1 MSESL
6 MTPQFRA
13 LPEGSGQGFATVPVR
28 DLEGQ
33 VVQAVARATR
43 WLLGAQ
49 LEGRYWW
56 GELEADTTLESDYT
70 VFQFI
75 LGRLDSPKVGKMTA
89 YIRQHQ
95 LEDGGWNIF
104 PDGPAE
110 INATVK
116 AYFALKLSGDDADA
130 PHMRRARER
139 VLAQGGLESTNSY
152 TRFYLALVGAI
163 GWDLVPAIPPELVL
177 LPTWFPI
184 NVYEMSS
191 WTRAILVPLALLY
204 ACKPKW
210 SVPERA
216 HIDELFAEP
225 NRKRKAFERD
235 AKLFTWRNFFLTT
248 DRCMKLYERLP
259 WKPFRS
265 LALKRIERWLLEH
278 IEHSEG
284 IAAIYPS
291 MQNSIL
297 CLLELGYPLE
307 HPIVKQQLAHFE
319 AHEIEEAETLRI
331 QPCVSPV
338 WDTAIA
344 MVSLEEAGVEPM
356 HPALV
361 EAATW
366 LMDMQILRGGDWQVK
381 NRDGEPG
388 GWAFEFRNDWFP
400 DVDDTAFVLMALARV
415 AHPDAARLEKSIR
428 VGTDWMLSMQNR
440 DGGWGAFDR
449 DNDLQLLNNIPFSD
463 HNAMLDPST
472 ADVTARAMECLGK
485 LGFTSEHPA
494 IKNALKFLHN
504 DQAPDGGWY
513 GRWGVNY
520 VYGTSGVLRA
530 MEAVGLSN
538 APECRHSAEWLH
550 SVQNPDGG
558 FGESLHSY
566 SDSNWKGRGLSTASQ
581 TAWGLIGLLATV
593 GPDDPASL
601 RAAKY
606 LVETQN
612 EDGTWDEKEF
622 TGTGFPSVF
631 YLKYH
636 LYRNSF
642 PLYALARFRNM
653 KNAVAEFSAFQP
665 GPEGFRH
672 RKLNLG
678 VE

>member
-1 MSESL
+1 MA
-6 MTPQFRA
+6 PQFRA
-13 LPEGSGQGFATVPVR
+13 VPEGNGHGVATVPVR

-33 VVQAVARATR
+33 VAQAVERTVR

-49 LEGRYWW
+49 VEGRYWW
-56 GELEADTTLESDYT
+56 GELEADTTLEADYT
-70 VFQFI
+70 VFQFV
-75 LGRLDSPKVGKMTA
+75 LGHLDSPKVRKLAT

-95 LEDGGWNIF
+95 LADGGWNIF

-116 AYFALKLSGDDADA
+116 AYFALKLAGDDPDS

-139 VLAQGGLESTNSY
+139 AVALGGLETTNSY

-163 GWDLVPAIPPELVL
+163 GWDLVPAIPPELIL
-177 LPTWFPI
+177 LPKWFAL

-191 WTRAILVPLALLY
+191 WTRAILVPLALLS
-204 ACKPKW
+204 ATKPKW
-210 SVPERA
+210 DVPQSA
-216 HIDELFAEP
+216 HIDELFADP
-225 NRKRKAFERD
+225 NNKRKAFEWD
-235 AKLFTWRNFFLTT
+235 KTPFTWRNFFLTT
-248 DRCMKLYERLP
+248 DRLMKLYERLP
-259 WKPFRS
+259 WKPFRAM
-265 LALKRIERWLLEH
+265 ALRKIERWLLDHMER
-278 IEHSEG
+278 SEG
-284 IAAIYPS
+284 IAAIYPAL
-291 MQNSIL
+291 QNSIF
-297 CLLELGYPLE
+297 CLLSLEYPPN
-307 HPIVKQQLAHFE
+307 HPVLKRQLAHFE
-319 AHEIEEAETLRI
+319 AHEIEEDDTLRI

-344 MVSLEEAGVEPM
+344 MVSLEEAGVSPR

-361 EAATW
+361 EAAGW
-366 LMDMQILRGGDWQVK
+366 LMDMQILGGGDWQVK

-415 AHPDAARLEKSIR
+415 AHPDTIRHEKSINL
-428 VGTDWMLSMQNR
+428 GLAWMLSMQNR

-472 ADVTARAMECLGK
+472 ADVTARALECLGK
-485 LGFTSEHPA
+485 LGWTSEHPA
-494 IKNALKFLHN
+494 VKNALSFLRK
-504 DQAPDGGWY
+504 DQAPDGPWY

-530 MEAVGLSN
+530 LETVGLSHT
-538 APECRHSAEWLH
+538 AECRHSSDWLR

-566 SDSNWKGRGLSTASQ
+566 SDSNWKGRGHSTASQ
-581 TAWGLIGLLATV
+581 TAWALIGLLAV
-593 GPDDPASL
+593 AGPDDPAAM

-606 LVETQN
+606 LADTQN

-642 PLYALARFRNM
+642 PLYALARYRNM
-653 KNAVAEFSAFQP
+653 KFGAKEFCAYQP
-665 GPEGFRH
+665 GPDGFRY
-672 RKLNLG
+672 RRLNLG